1 MTPRAPLLV
10 TLLLLSAATGSV
22 AAATASPTHAPKDGD
37 GDGLSDAR
45 ERTFGTDPAA
55 VDADGDGLG
64 DGREFER
71 GTRPAAADTDGDG
84 LTDGEEVAAGL
95 NPTNGDTD
103 ADGAS
108 DGAERDGDGDATA
121 SDDDAVADV
130 LDWLR
135 GLTPVRALLLAGA
148 TAVGLAFVRVGY
160 RRGLARYRSYTS
172 PTVVLLDDAALE
184 DVEFGDSE
192 TEARTDTDD
201 PDETGDGGA

>member
-22 AAATASPTHAPKDGD
+22 AAATASPTTTHAPKDGD

-45 ERTFGTDPAA
+45 ERAFGTDP
-55 VDADGDGLG
+55 V
-64 DGREFER
+64 
-71 GTRPAAADTDGDG
+71 AADTDGDG
-84 LTDGEEVAAGL
+84 LTDGEEVAEGL
-95 NPTNGDTD
+95 DPTNSDTD
-103 ADGAS
+103 GDGVS
-108 DGAERDGDGDATA
+108 DGAERGGDATE
-121 SDDDAVADV
+121 SDDDAAAAV

-135 GLTPVRALLLAGA
+135 GLTPVRALLLVGA

-184 DVEFGDSE
+184 DVEFDDL
-192 TEARTDTDD
+192 EAEGGAEADDPAETDD
-201 PDETGDGGA
+201 GEA